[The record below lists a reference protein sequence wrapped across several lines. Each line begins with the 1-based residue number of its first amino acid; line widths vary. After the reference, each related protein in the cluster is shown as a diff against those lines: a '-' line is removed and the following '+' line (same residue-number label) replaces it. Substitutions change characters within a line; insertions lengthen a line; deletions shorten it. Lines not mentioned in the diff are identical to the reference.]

1 MNVSFNGTNPY
12 MPYSAGRTP
21 GAGAGSHSGLSFQ
34 YVSGKNAGASLTGY
48 YKGEEVLED
57 KGKSKAA
64 QVRELLREIQQ
75 ESARNAYQAVSE
87 DRKNG
92 FLDLTGT
99 KESEEDEML
108 PENENYNY
116 KEVANRIQRAKT
128 SVSAGQAV
136 LAAKRK
142 VLEIRRKMS
151 SGDCDPE
158 EMQFQLTHAKRMEM
172 VAQRKK
178 HHLELE
184 EMVARTQKSDER
196 AEKLEET
203 QQDIKSAYT
212 QIAEEK
218 INKAEDEIF
227 EERKET
233 MEDMVKEAEEN
244 REELSEEEIAEMN
257 ELVSRLGEKELEKLE
272 ETMEAFEEMEVV
284 DPHMTK
290 EEFEELKKKHRN
302 SENKAIVKAEMDYLK
317 DTIKHQQMK
326 GAGLNGTPA
335 SSAAGVPA
343 VSLPGGG
350 TGGFAGGMTA
360 GFDVSV
366 GGDFAGSAGV
376 SAPTVDIQV

>member
-1 MNVSFNGTNPY
+1 MNVSFNPTNPY
-12 MPYSAGRTP
+12 IPYQGSGLQK
-21 GAGAGSHSGLSFQ
+21 AGAGSRSGLSFQ
-34 YVSGKNAGASLTGY
+34 YVSGKNTGASLTGY

-57 KGKSKAA
+57 NRKSKTT

-75 ESARNAYQAVSE
+75 DSARQAYQAVS
-87 DRKNG
+87 DNKKNG
-92 FLDLTGT
+92 FPDLNGT
-99 KESEEDEML
+99 MESEEEEML
-108 PENENYNY
+108 PDNENYNY
-116 KEVANRIQRAKT
+116 KEVANKIQRAKT

-196 AEKLEET
+196 AEKLEEM
-203 QQDIKSAYT
+203 QQDVKSAYA
-212 QIAEEK
+212 QAAEEK

-227 EERKET
+227 EERSKT

-244 REELSEEEIAEMN
+244 RDELTEEKIAEMN
-257 ELVSRLGEKELEKLE
+257 ELVSDLGERELEKLE
-272 ETMEAFEEMEVV
+272 EAMEAFEEMEIV

-317 DTIKHQQMK
+317 DTLKHQQIK
-326 GAGLNGTPA
+326 AADITGTSA
-335 SSAAGVPA
+335 SSAAGVFGA
-343 VSLPGGG
+343 SVSGVSVS
-350 TGGFAGGMTA
+350 GFAGGVSS
-360 GFDVSV
+360 GFDISV
-366 GGDFAGSAGV
+366 GTDFSGAAGGSTPAFNI
-376 SAPTVDIQV
+376 TV

>member
-1 MNVSFNGTNPY
+1 MNVSFNPTNPY
-12 MPYSAGRTP
+12 IPYQSSGLQK
-21 GAGAGSHSGLSFQ
+21 AGAGSRSGLSFQ
-34 YVSGKNAGASLTGY
+34 YVSGKNTGASLTGY

-57 KGKSKAA
+57 SRKSKTT

-75 ESARNAYQAVSE
+75 DTAKKAYQAVS
-87 DRKNG
+87 DNKKNG
-92 FLDLTGT
+92 FPDLNGT
-99 KESEEDEML
+99 KESEEEEML
-108 PENENYNY
+108 PDNENYNY
-116 KEVANRIQRAKT
+116 KEVANKIQRAKT

-158 EMQFQLTHAKRMEM
+158 EMQSQLTHAKRMEM

-203 QQDIKSAYT
+203 QQDIKSAYASA
-212 QIAEEK
+212 AEEK

-227 EERKET
+227 EERSKT
-233 MEDMVKEAEEN
+233 MEDMVKEAEESR
-244 REELSEEEIAEMN
+244 RELTKEDIAEMN
-257 ELVSRLGEKELEKLE
+257 ELVSDLGERELEKLE
-272 ETMEAFEEMEVV
+272 EAMEAFEEMEVV

-317 DTIKHQQMK
+317 DTLKHQQMK
-326 GAGLNGTPA
+326 IAGSSV
-335 SSAAGVPA
+335 SSAAGVFGA
-343 VSLPGGG
+343 SVSGMSVS
-350 TGGFAGGMTA
+350 GFAGGVSS
-360 GFDVSV
+360 GFDISV
-366 GGDFAGSAGV
+366 GTDFSGAAGGRTPAFNI
-376 SAPTVDIQV
+376 TV